1 MSKAKRKMV
10 SNVCM
15 SIYCSGVGSLGI
27 EICLTKDN
35 IVHQGELVKD
45 FKIGDRSVLEMSEEM
60 CEFDEVELSLEEEAL
75 VIKECKGWFS
85 YAV

>member
-1 MSKAKRKMV
+1 MSKAKRKKV
-10 SNVCM
+10 SEVCM
-15 SIYCSGVGSLGI
+15 SIHCSGVGSLGI
-27 EICLTKDN
+27 EICLTRDGL
-35 IVHQGELVKD
+35 VHQGELVKD

-75 VIKECKGWFS
+75 VINECKGWFS